1 MRIDRSLKF
10 LTIMVGVA
18 ACSAP
23 ADSAPPAAAPAAAA
37 PVADA
42 PAAAPAPAPA
52 SPTINV
58 NLRWDSGPLD
68 LAYQNERRAMEERHA
83 REIAH
88 PPAGETIVI
97 RDRRIASENKT
108 LEVRYER
115 GKKEHTRSLPP
126 Q

>member
-23 ADSAPPAAAPAAAA
+23 ADSAPPAAVAA

-42 PAAAPAPAPA
+42 PAPVAAE
-52 SPTINV
+52 SPTVAV

-68 LAYQNERRAMEERHA
+68 LAYRNERRDMDERHA

-88 PPAGETIVI
+88 PPAGETVVI
-97 RDRRIASENKT
+97 RDRRVASENKA
-108 LEVRYER
+108 LEARYEQ
-115 GKKEHTRSLPP
+115 GKRDHMKSLPP

>member
-10 LTIMVGVA
+10 LTIMVVVA

-23 ADSAPPAAAPAAAA
+23 ADSAPAAAAAA

-42 PAAAPAPAPA
+42 PAPAPAPAAAA

-68 LAYQNERRAMEERHA
+68 LAYRNERRDLDARHA
-83 REIAH
+83 QEIAH

-97 RDRRIASENKT
+97 RDRRVASENKA
-108 LEVRYER
+108 LEVRYEQ
-115 GKKEHTRSLPP
+115 GKKDHSRSLPP

>member
-23 ADSAPPAAAPAAAA
+23 ADSAPPPAAAA

-42 PAAAPAPAPA
+42 PAAAPAAAAPAP
-52 SPTINV
+52 STTVNV

-68 LAYQNERRAMEERHA
+68 LAYQNERRAMEERHS
-83 REIAH
+83 REVAH
-88 PPAGETIVI
+88 PPAGETIVV
-97 RDRRIASENKT
+97 RDRRIADENKT

-115 GKKEHTRSLPP
+115 GKKEHMRSLPP

>member
-10 LTIMVGVA
+10 LTIMIGVA

-23 ADSAPPAAAPAAAA
+23 ADSAPPAAAA

-42 PAAAPAPAPA
+42 PAPVAAPAAAA

-68 LAYQNERRAMEERHA
+68 LAYRNERRDLDARHA
-83 REIAH
+83 QEIAH

-97 RDRRIASENKT
+97 RDRRVASENKA

-115 GKKEHTRSLPP
+115 GKKDHLRSLPP

>member
-23 ADSAPPAAAPAAAA
+23 ADSAPPAAAP
-37 PVADA
+37 VADA
-42 PAAAPAPAPA
+42 PAPAPVVAAAPAVA
-52 SPTINV
+52 V
-58 NLRWDSGPLD
+58 DLRWDSAPLD
-68 LAYQNERRAMEERHA
+68 RAYRNERRDMDERHA
-83 REIAH
+83 RETSN
-88 PPAGETIVI
+88 PRAGETIVI
-97 RDRRIASENKT
+97 RDRRVANENKA

-115 GKKEHTRSLPP
+115 GKKEHMRSLPP

>member
-1 MRIDRSLKF
+1 MRINRSLTF
-10 LTIMVGVA
+10 LTIVVAVA

-23 ADSAPPAAAPAAAA
+23 ADTAQAAPPAAA

-42 PAAAPAPAPA
+42 PAAAPAPAA
-52 SPTINV
+52 ESPTISV

-68 LAYQNERRAMEERHA
+68 LAYRNERRDLDERHA
-83 REIAH
+83 RETAH
-88 PPAGETIVI
+88 PAAGETIVI
-97 RDRRIASENKT
+97 RDRRVASENHA

-115 GKKEHTRSLPP
+115 GKKDHMRSLPP